1 MITAYIL
8 INTQSGAERSIVN
21 KLRKMPQV
29 KESRAVL
36 GSFDVFAKVECYDML
51 ELNRIV
57 SIIRSI
63 EGVTSTNTL
72 TAFEPSTLFR
82 KVNAIILLVSNMERS
97 KEFYKDILGLRIK
110 YESPEWVEFL
120 KDGAVLALHKS
131 KIKVTND
138 RAMLNFIT
146 SDINDVR
153 SVLKSKGVRFYKDI
167 EEDAN
172 GKYIIIEDPDGYK
185 ILIIE
190 PKVKETMQAA
200 GYYGFAPI

>member
-1 MITAYIL
+1 MITAYML

-21 KLRKMPQV
+21 KLKKIPQV

-57 SIIRSI
+57 SIIRSM

-72 TAFEPSTLFR
+72 TAFETSTLFR

-153 SVLKSKGVRFYKDI
+153 SILKSKGVRFYKDI

-172 GKYIIIEDPDGYK
+172 GKYMIIEDPDGYK

-190 PKVKETMQAA
+190 PKVKEAMQAT

>member
-1 MITAYIL
+1 
-8 INTQSGAERSIVN
+8 
-21 KLRKMPQV
+21 
-29 KESRAVL
+29 
-36 GSFDVFAKVECYDML
+36 
-51 ELNRIV
+51 
-57 SIIRSI
+57 
-63 EGVTSTNTL
+63 
-72 TAFEPSTLFR
+72 
-82 KVNAIILLVSNMERS
+82 MERS

-153 SVLKSKGVRFYKDI
+153 SILKSKGVRFYKDI

-172 GKYIIIEDPDGYK
+172 GKYMIIEDPDGYK

-190 PKVKETMQAA
+190 PKVKETMQAT

>member
-1 MITAYIL
+1 MITAYVL

-21 KLRKMPQV
+21 KLRKMPQI

-36 GSFDVFAKVECYDML
+36 GSFDVFAKVECYDMP

-97 KEFYKDILGLRIK
+97 KEFYKDILGLKIK

-153 SVLKSKGVRFYKDI
+153 SILKSKGVRFYKDI

-172 GKYIIIEDPDGYK
+172 GKYMIIEDPDGYK

-190 PKVKETMQAA
+190 PKVKEAMQAA

>member
-1 MITAYIL
+1 MITAYML

-21 KLRKMPQV
+21 KLRKIPQI

-57 SIIRSI
+57 NIIRSM

-72 TAFEPSTLFR
+72 TALEPSTLFR

-153 SVLKSKGVRFYKDI
+153 SILKSKGVRFYKDI

-172 GKYIIIEDPDGYK
+172 GKYMIIEDPDGYK

-190 PKVKETMQAA
+190 PKVKEDIQAT